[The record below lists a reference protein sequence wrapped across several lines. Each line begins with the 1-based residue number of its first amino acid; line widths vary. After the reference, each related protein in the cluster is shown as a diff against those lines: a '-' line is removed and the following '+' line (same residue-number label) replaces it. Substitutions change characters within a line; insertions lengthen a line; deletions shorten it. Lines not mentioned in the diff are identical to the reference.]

1 MISKD
6 LLHITGYKLISILI
20 RTINVPDSGSINA
33 ALMLNKD
40 MILTADDN
48 KRMIQWKV
56 QNDNLKLIS
65 KKENAHDDEIYT
77 LSKLENGLILS
88 GSKDNSVKIW

>member
-48 KRMIQWKV
+48 KRMI
-56 QNDNLKLIS
+56 
-65 KKENAHDDEIYT
+65 
-77 LSKLENGLILS
+77 
-88 GSKDNSVKIW
+88 